1 MKILWDHID
10 FYFTIQDFCI
20 KISLIAVSF
29 CYSFLFLLPFSS
41 VFFPI
46 SPRRHFAGFPKNLSV
61 ISCAGEAG
69 RHGNLLQAQLFRIM
83 MVYKGQ
89 HLHQTLLTNGLN
101 RPFSI
106 IEKRNL
112 LSQPKPDFRKQISG
126 LKFCIRLILEPGSR
140 PQLCYYFLL
149 ILIRPP

>member
-69 RHGNLLQAQLFRIM
+69 RHGNLL
-83 MVYKGQ
+83 
-89 HLHQTLLTNGLN
+89 
-101 RPFSI
+101 
-106 IEKRNL
+106 
-112 LSQPKPDFRKQISG
+112 SQQKPDFRKQISG

-140 PQLCYYFLL
+140 PQLC
-149 ILIRPP
+149 